1 MDILKKIF
9 PFSFAKKEGVA
20 GLIINVLIQLVV
32 AIVAGVI
39 IGLVAKIPVVGVIVG
54 LVGGLVDLYF
64 VAGIVL
70 SFLHYFNV
78 LKD

>member
-9 PFSFAKKEGVA
+9 PLSFNVKKEVSALIIRVLIYLVA
-20 GLIINVLIQLVV
+20 GL
-32 AIVAGVI
+32 VAGVV
-39 IGLVAKIPVVGVIVG
+39 IGILAKIPVVGIICG
-54 LVGGLVDLYF
+54 LLGGLVDLYC

-70 SFLHYFNV
+70 TFLSYFNV